1 MMTWHYSG
9 SGNAMV
15 IIDCRQ
21 HSAKLSPRVIE
32 ALCDRHVLGLPLAE
46 GVLAVR
52 EVQHSLIVADFYNPD
67 GSTGPMCG
75 NGGRT
80 LAAWM
85 VDSGLEQPSTQ
96 LTLNVS
102 GIRYPAHCPLPNQ
115 AEIVFPTPTATEK
128 YPAGTLDGVPYD
140 VWYVDVGSDHAVVFD
155 VSESFDP
162 RVLRHHAAFPRGV
175 NVNMA
180 RITSPSAIT
189 LTTFE
194 RGVER
199 VTGACGTGA
208 ISTAVVALLNGSAT
222 SPVTITPPSGQQLI
236 VAQTSHPAGGNGF
249 SLCGPTTI
257 DHAPVEFSLDSLFYV
272 V

>member
-1 MMTWHYSG
+1 MTTWHYSG

-21 HSAKLSPRVIE
+21 HPAKLSPQVIGSLCERRV
-32 ALCDRHVLGLPLAE
+32 LDLPPAE
-46 GVLAVR
+46 GVLALR
-52 EVQHSLIVADFYNPD
+52 EVQGSSLTADFYNPD

-85 VDSGLEQPSTQ
+85 VNSGLEQPSAQ

-102 GIRYPAHCPLPNQ
+102 GVRYPARCPLPNQ
-115 AEIVFPTPTATEK
+115 AEIVFPAPSATNK

-155 VSESFDP
+155 VGESFDP

-180 RITSPSAIT
+180 RITSPSTIT

-222 SPVTITPPSGQQLI
+222 SPITITPPSSQQLI
-236 VAQTSHPAGGNGF
+236 VAQTSHPAGGIGF

-257 DHAPVEFSLDSLFYV
+257 DHSPVDFSFDSQSYQV
-272 V
+272 